1 MKTHKVLIGG
11 DIFDLGIDSVC
22 ETAKDGKAG
31 VYFIAPKSHK
41 KFFAPF
47 EKFSFVFPPAFKE

>member
-11 DIFDLGIDSVC
+11 DVFDLGIDSVC

-31 VYFIAPKSHK
+31 IYFIAPKSNK

-47 EKFSFVFPPAFKE
+47 EKFSFIVNA